1 MLKSPS
7 DVNNLQKQ
15 FQAINVHLMNV
26 MDGLSRSGNPLVAG
40 SIQDIAQL
48 SQSIS
53 KLERDVK
60 DQLKLR
66 QSELGAL
73 MGVGSVIN
81 SSLGLNRVLETVMD
95 TLIGLIHAERGFL
108 MLRESDGE
116 LVVKIARGI
125 AHVNLDA
132 DAFRVSKTIIQKV
145 ADSCEPVLTSNAQ
158 VDPRFGSQ
166 LSVATYQLRSIMS
179 APLMVRQKFIG
190 VLYVDN
196 RAYAGMFQGSDLE
209 LISAFA
215 NQAAVAID
223 NAGLFES
230 LQESN
235 NDLRNAYQETLEGWV
250 RMLDLRD
257 KETEGHTQR
266 VTILTERLA
275 RSMGVQ
281 GDALVQITRGALLH
295 DVGKIAIP
303 DSILLKPAGLT
314 EQERELIR
322 QHPIYACNM
331 INPIEFLQPAI
342 DIPYCHHER
351 WDGTGYPRQ
360 LKGDGIPFAARIF
373 AIVDVWDAL
382 TSNRPY
388 RKALPADE
396 VKQRI
401 RDDSGRH
408 FDPQVVEAFMKMNDL
423 SV

>member
-1 MLKSPS
+1 MIKSPS
-7 DVNNLQKQ
+7 DGNNLQKQ
-15 FQAINVHLMNV
+15 FQEINTHLMNV
-26 MDGLSRSGNPLVAG
+26 MDGLLRSGNPLAAG
-40 SIQDIAQL
+40 SIQDIALL

-95 TLIGLIHAERGFL
+95 TLIALIHAERGFL
-108 MLRESDGE
+108 MLRESNGE
-116 LVVKIARGI
+116 LSVKIARGI
-125 AHVNLDA
+125 AHVNLNA
-132 DAFRVSKTIIQKV
+132 DAFRVSKTIIQRV
-145 ADSCEPVLTSNAQ
+145 ADTCEPVLTNNAQ
-158 VDPRFGSQ
+158 IDPRFGSQ

-179 APLMVRQKFIG
+179 APLMVRKELIG

-196 RAYAGMFQGSDLE
+196 RAYAGMFQESDLE

-223 NAGLFES
+223 NAGLFEK
-230 LQESN
+230 LRESN
-235 NDLRNAYQETLEGWV
+235 DDLRNAYQETLEGWV

-275 RSMGVQ
+275 RIMGVH

-314 EQERELIR
+314 DDERELIR
-322 QHPIYACNM
+322 QHPIYAYNM
-331 INPIEFLQPAI
+331 INPIEFLRPAI
-342 DIPYCHHER
+342 DIPHCHHER
-351 WDGTGYPRQ
+351 WDGTGYPRR
-360 LKGDGIPFAARIF
+360 LKGEEIPFAARIF
-373 AIVDVWDAL
+373 AVIDVWDAL

-388 RKALPADE
+388 RKGLPVDE

-401 RDDSGRH
+401 QDDSGRH
-408 FDPQVVEAFMKMNDL
+408 FDPQVVQAFMKMEDL

>member
-15 FQAINVHLMNV
+15 FQEINVHLMNV

-95 TLIGLIHAERGFL
+95 TLIALIHAERGFL
-108 MLRESDGE
+108 MLRESNGE

-166 LSVATYQLRSIMS
+166 DSVATYQLRSIMS
-179 APLMVRQKFIG
+179 APLMVRQELIG

-235 NDLRNAYQETLEGWV
+235 DDLRNAYQQTLEGWV

-281 GDALVQITRGALLH
+281 GDDLVQITRGALLH

-331 INPIEFLQPAI
+331 ISPIEFLQPAI

-351 WDGTGYPRQ
+351 WDGTGYPRN
-360 LKGDGIPFAARIF
+360 LKSEEIPFAARIF

-388 RKALPADE
+388 RKALPVDE

-401 RDDSGRH
+401 QDDSGRH
-408 FDPQVVEAFMKMNDL
+408 FDPQVVEAFTKMDDL

>member
-1 MLKSPS
+1 
-7 DVNNLQKQ
+7 
-15 FQAINVHLMNV
+15 
-26 MDGLSRSGNPLVAG
+26 
-40 SIQDIAQL
+40 
-48 SQSIS
+48 
-53 KLERDVK
+53 
-60 DQLKLR
+60 
-66 QSELGAL
+66 
-73 MGVGSVIN
+73 
-81 SSLGLNRVLETVMD
+81 
-95 TLIGLIHAERGFL
+95 
-108 MLRESDGE
+108 
-116 LVVKIARGI
+116 VVKIARGI

-145 ADSCEPVLTSNAQ
+145 TDTCEPVLTSNAQ

-179 APLMVRQKFIG
+179 APLMVRQALIG

-196 RAYAGMFQGSDLE
+196 RAYTGMFQASDLE

-235 NDLRNAYQETLEGWV
+235 NDLRNAYQQTLEGWV

-360 LKGDGIPFAARIF
+360 LKGDEIPFAARIF

-388 RKALPADE
+388 RKALPVDE

-401 RDDSGRH
+401 QDDSGRH
-408 FDPQVVEAFMKMNDL
+408 FDPQVVEAFMKMDDL

>member
-15 FQAINVHLMNV
+15 FQEINAHLMNV

-95 TLIGLIHAERGFL
+95 TLIALIHAERGFL
-108 MLRESDGE
+108 MLRESNGE

-179 APLMVRQKFIG
+179 APLMVRQELIG

-235 NDLRNAYQETLEGWV
+235 NDLRNAYQQTLEGWV

-275 RSMGVQ
+275 RSMGVH

-314 EQERELIR
+314 EEERELIR
-322 QHPIYACNM
+322 QHPIYAYNM
-331 INPIEFLQPAI
+331 ISPIEFLQPAI

-351 WDGTGYPRQ
+351 WDGTGYPRK
-360 LKGDGIPFAARIF
+360 LKGEEIPFAARIF

-388 RKALPADE
+388 RKALPVDE

-401 RDDSGRH
+401 QDDSGRH
-408 FDPQVVEAFMKMNDL
+408 FDPQVVEAFMKMDDL